1 MKFASIISTVLY
13 SAAISFVWGI
23 TLTNAGATDSMH
35 PESRLLDAVQDI
47 QSSDLNSAEFK
58 LKNLVSEMPDFKLAQ
73 LVYADVLMSK
83 VKGLNN
89 PASDLDHSLEKS
101 LLIKEIK
108 NRYQAVND
116 DLVKTSL
123 PGVLAKL
130 DAFYRYAIVVDL
142 SKSRLYLF
150 DNTQQLPVLIDD
162 FFVSMG
168 RSGAGKISEG
178 DLKTPLGVYFIQ
190 SYIAPDQLADKYGA
204 GAYPI
209 NYPNAWDRLNG
220 KTGHG
225 IWLHGTRSGTY
236 NRPPLASEGCV
247 VLPNED
253 LLDLGSHIDL
263 KSTPVL
269 IGENIQW
276 LGEEQWLHHKGN
288 ISQLH
293 EQWKNDWESM
303 NVDNYLQHYSDRFTN
318 GKKDIKN
325 WSDHKRRIAKHKTFV
340 KVELSNVSL
349 LQHPNEEVM
358 VATFLQAY
366 ASDNFSSQSW
376 KRQYW
381 NKENDGK
388 WRIVF
393 EDEISMPVKSQL
405 AENSKNK
412 NIMKTL
418 PQ

>member
-1 MKFASIISTVLY
+1 MKSFYSLSIVLCLLITSSSVCASEL
-13 SAAISFVWGI
+13 
-23 TLTNAGATDSMH
+23 H
-35 PESRLLDAVQDI
+35 PEQRLLSAIEDI
-47 QSSDLNSAEFK
+47 QSSDLSKAEKK
-58 LKNLVSEMPDFKLAQ
+58 LKLLVTELPDFKLAQ

-83 VKGLNN
+83 ISAIKNPGSVFNHGLQK
-89 PASDLDHSLEKS
+89 DL
-101 LLIKEIK
+101 LLREIK

-116 DLVKTSL
+116 QQIKTRLPSALVK
-123 PGVLAKL
+123 L
-130 DAFYRYAIVVDL
+130 DSFYRHAIVIDL

-150 DNTQQLPVLIDD
+150 DNTKKLPMLIND

-168 RSGAGKISEG
+168 RSGAGKASEG
-178 DLKTPLGVYFIQ
+178 DLKTPLGVYFVS
-190 SYIAPDQLADKYGA
+190 SYIAPEKLADKYGA

-236 NRPPLASEGCV
+236 NRPVLASEGCV

-253 LLDLGSHIDL
+253 LLDLGMYIDL

-276 LGEEQWLHHKGN
+276 LDAEKWQQNKSEINL
-288 ISQLH
+288 ILDA
-293 EQWKNDWESM
+293 WKSDWEGMS
-303 NVDNYLQHYSDRFTN
+303 VDDYLSHYSSRFSN
-318 GKKDIKN
+318 GKKDFSH
-325 WSDHKRRIAKHKTFV
+325 WSEHKRRVAKHKTFV
-340 KVELSNVSL
+340 KLELSNVSL
-349 LQHPNEEVM
+349 LIHPNEDVM

-366 ASDNFSSQSW
+366 TSDNFSSKSW

-381 NKENDGK
+381 NKESDGE

-393 EDEISMPVKSQL
+393 EDKISSPVVPRLISNVIQIEKNES
-405 AENSKNK
+405 ENK
-412 NIMKTL
+412 N
-418 PQ
+418 

>member
-1 MKFASIISTVLY
+1 MKFVSIIIAVFY
-13 SAAISFVWGI
+13 SVILFAA
-23 TLTNAGATDSMH
+23 DPH
-35 PESRLLDAVQDI
+35 PEDRLLDAVRDI
-47 QSSDLNSAEFK
+47 QSSNLISAESK
-58 LKNLVSEMPDFKLAQ
+58 LELLVSEVPDFKLAQ
-73 LVYADVLMSK
+73 LVYADVLMSR
-83 VKGLNN
+83 VKGVNN
-89 PASDLDHSLEKS
+89 LGSEIKDSPEKS
-101 LLIKEIK
+101 LLLTEIK
-108 NRYQAVND
+108 NRYQADKDNG
-116 DLVKTSL
+116 VKSRI
-123 PGVLAKL
+123 PSVLAKL
-130 DAFYRYAIVVDL
+130 DSFYRHAIVVDL

-150 DNTQQLPVLIDD
+150 DNSQSLPVLIDD

-168 RSGAGKISEG
+168 RSGAGKVLEG

-247 VLPNED
+247 VLPNND
-253 LLDLGSHIDL
+253 LLDLGMHIDL

-276 LGEEQWLHHKGN
+276 LISEQWQSHKN
-288 ISQLH
+288 EISLVH
-293 EQWKNDWESM
+293 EQWISDWESM
-303 NVDNYLQHYSDRFTN
+303 NVDDYLNHYSGRFTN
-318 GKKDIKN
+318 GKKDFN
-325 WSDHKRRIAKHKTFV
+325 HWSDHKRRIAKHKTFV
-340 KVELSNVSL
+340 NVELSNVSL
-349 LQHPNEEVM
+349 LKHPNEDVM
-358 VATFLQAY
+358 VATFLQTY

-381 NKENDGK
+381 NKENDGQ

-393 EDEISMPVKSQL
+393 EDEISAPVAPQL
-405 AENSKNK
+405 AINDKLLK
-412 NIMKTL
+412 RK
-418 PQ
+418 